1 MAENTIEIEVEL
13 KGEKD
18 TLKGIDQIKE
28 GAEGIGE
35 SFKGVGELV
44 SKTNQQM
51 GESLNAVSDAV
62 GSSVTA
68 FSEMGSAIK
77 SVSTGGAG
85 ITALLGPIGLL
96 TTAVAAGVE
105 AFRQFSGAAAEAEAR
120 QAAFGAAAGDL
131 QSKLEALAERG
142 FVPAREE
149 LLKYA
154 RANLEAQIQ
163 KELLQFRVEKA
174 NKVLQAEAEALQRQT
189 EARAALSKA
198 EAQAI
203 KDGRLIPVLTRAKIQ
218 AEQDY
223 VAAQKATTEAF
234 SGIANEQ
241 ARVNKLIEGTAQ
253 TYKDFE
259 EQSKENLETKAKEL
273 IAQRA
278 TIQAL
283 EIEARVTGDA
293 AKLTAA
299 RNVERAKTADLLRLE
314 KMGREDL
321 ASFVKAQEVAIKALN
336 EEALKDTILSKKIAE
351 LNAKK
356 AESRSKDT
364 SAAKAQAAALK
375 AIQAERLALVQESQ
389 IRQLDIKLTK
399 EGDAELLALARERYE
414 TGLKL
419 AQDDAMK
426 RAIVLKQYQLETQT
440 IMDQA
445 EARELD
451 RLKRQDEASRK
462 MQAEAAAGRKK
473 QMEDEVKAQIEMVA
487 NFQNFTKEL
496 TKSTASEVNA
506 AAATLGQIIDEYGKG
521 FARATAEAI
530 LFGDV
535 SGKTFKQATGEIL
548 KSLAIEATVQSL
560 MKGAQALA
568 MLFVNP
574 VEAGNLAASAAA
586 YGAAAAAARAGAGAL
601 GVGGGGTAAG
611 GGTTASPS
619 GAPQVAGAPQRE
631 RAETRE
637 TVVNINFGGAVIYDS
652 QEAAR
657 RAMMNELV
665 RTYNSAPRGS
675 ARFNMGR

>member
-120 QAAFGAAAGDL
+120 QGAFAASAADL
-131 QSKLEALAERG
+131 QSKLEALAEKG

-321 ASFVKAQEVAIKALN
+321 ASFVKAQEAAIKALN

-356 AESRSKDT
+356 AQSRVKDT

-399 EGDAELLALARERYE
+399 EGDAELRALSRERYE
-414 TGLKL
+414 TGLQL
-419 AQDDAMK
+419 AKDDAMK

-445 EARELD
+445 EAREMA
-451 RLKRQDEASRK
+451 RLKRQDDENRK
-462 MQAEAAAGRKK
+462 IQAEAAARREKNL
-473 QMEDEVKAQIEMVA
+473 QRELA
-487 NFQNFTKEL
+487 NQKML
-496 TKSTASEVNA
+496 MDQVGAV
-506 AAATLGQIIDEYGKG
+506 IDMYGKG
-521 FARATAEAI
+521 LAEAGVAA
-530 LFGDV
+530 LMFGE
-535 SGKTFKQATGEIL
+535 GFKKVAGEVL
-548 KSLAIEATVQSL
+548 KGLAIESAVRAL
-560 MKGAQALA
+560 MEGAKALA
-568 MLFVNP
+568 ALFVNP
-574 VEAGNLAASAAA
+574 AAA
-586 YGAAAAAARAGAGAL
+586 AVHAKSAGLYTAAAAAARAGAGAL
-601 GVGGGGTAAG
+601 GVGGSGTAAG

>member
-131 QSKLEALAERG
+131 QSKAEALAERG

-314 KMGREDL
+314 KMGRDDL
-321 ASFVKAQEVAIKALN
+321 ASFVKAQEAAIKALN
-336 EEALKDTILSKKIAE
+336 EEALKDTILSQKIAE

-414 TGLKL
+414 TGLEL
-419 AQDDAMK
+419 AKDDAMK
-426 RAIVLKQYQLETQT
+426 RALVIKQYQLETQT

-445 EARELD
+445 EAREMA
-451 RLKRQDEASRK
+451 RLKRQDDENRK
-462 MQAEAAAGRKK
+462 IQAEAAARRDKNL
-473 QMEDEVKAQIEMVA
+473 Q
-487 NFQNFTKEL
+487 KEL
-496 TKSTASEVNA
+496 ANQKMLMDQVGAV
-506 AAATLGQIIDEYGKG
+506 IDMYGKG
-521 FARATAEAI
+521 LAEAGVAA
-530 LFGDV
+530 LMFGE
-535 SGKTFKQATGEIL
+535 GFKKVAGEVL
-548 KSLAIEATVQSL
+548 KGLAIESAVRAL
-560 MKGAQALA
+560 MEGAKALA
-568 MLFVNP
+568 ALFVNP
-574 VEAGNLAASAAA
+574 AAA
-586 YGAAAAAARAGAGAL
+586 AAHAKSAGLYTAAVAAARAGAGAL
-601 GVGGGGTAAG
+601 GVGGSGTAAG

-619 GAPQVAGAPQRE
+619 GAPQEAGAPQRE

-637 TVVNINFGGAVIYDS
+637 TTVNINFGGAVIYDS

>member
-44 SKTNQQM
+44 GKTNQQM

-68 FSEMGSAIK
+68 FSEMGTAIK
-77 SVSTGGAG
+77 SVSAGGAG

-131 QSKLEALAERG
+131 QSKLEALAEKG

-163 KELLQFRVEKA
+163 KELLQFQTEKA
-174 NKVLQAEAEALQRQT
+174 NKTLQAEVEAKAKAREAQEALN
-189 EARAALSKA
+189 K
-198 EAQAI
+198 AQAQAV
-203 KDGRLIPVLTRAKIQ
+203 KDGRIIPMLTRAKIQ

-223 VAAQKATTEAF
+223 VTAQKATVAAF
-234 SGIANEQ
+234 SGIAEEQ
-241 ARVNKLIEGTAQ
+241 ERVNELIQGNAQ
-253 TYKDFE
+253 TYKGFE
-259 EQSKENLETKAKEL
+259 EQSKETLQTKAKEL

-278 TIQAL
+278 TIQGL
-283 EIEARVTGDA
+283 EIEARVRGDA

-299 RNVERAKTADLLRLE
+299 RNVERAKTADLLKIE
-314 KMGREDL
+314 KMERAGL
-321 ASFVKAQEVAIKALN
+321 ASFVKDQEAAIKALN
-336 EEALKDTILSKKIAE
+336 EEALKDTILSQKIAE
-351 LNAKK
+351 INEKK
-356 AESRSKDT
+356 AQSRVKDT

-414 TGLKL
+414 TGLEL
-419 AQDDAMK
+419 AKDDAMK
-426 RAIVLKQYQLETQT
+426 RAIVEKQYQLETQS

-445 EARELD
+445 EAREMA
-451 RLKRQDEASRK
+451 RLEREDARYKKIDDHLAARREKRMR
-462 MQAEAAAGRKK
+462 
-473 QMEDEVKAQIEMVA
+473 DEVRAQEEMVK
-487 NFQNFTKEL
+487 NFQSFTKEL
-496 TKSTASEVNA
+496 TKATASEVNA
-506 AAATLGQIIDEYGKG
+506 AAATLGKIIDDYGKG
-521 FARATAEAI
+521 FAKASVEAV
-530 LFGDV
+530 LFGEV
-535 SGKTFKQATGEIL
+535 AGKSFKEATGELL
-548 KSLAIEATVQSL
+548 KSLAIEAGVQAL
-560 MKGAQALA
+560 MKSAQALA
-568 MLFVNP
+568 MFFINP
-574 VEAGNLAASAAA
+574 AEAANLAASAAT

-601 GVGGGGTAAG
+601 GVGGGASVSG
-611 GGTTASPS
+611 GGATASPS
-619 GAPQVAGAPQRE
+619 GAPQVATAPQRE

>member
-314 KMGREDL
+314 KMGRDDL
-321 ASFVKAQEVAIKALN
+321 ASFVKAQEAAIKALN
-336 EEALKDTILSKKIAE
+336 EEALKDTILSQKIAE

-414 TGLKL
+414 TGLEL

-426 RAIVLKQYQLETQT
+426 RALVLKQYQLETQT

-445 EARELD
+445 EAREMA
-451 RLKRQDEASRK
+451 RLKRQDDENRK
-462 MQAEAAAGRKK
+462 IQAEAAARRDKNL
-473 QMEDEVKAQIEMVA
+473 Q
-487 NFQNFTKEL
+487 KEL
-496 TKSTASEVNA
+496 ANQKMLMDQVGAV
-506 AAATLGQIIDEYGKG
+506 IDMYGKG
-521 FARATAEAI
+521 LAEAGVAA
-530 LFGDV
+530 LMFGE
-535 SGKTFKQATGEIL
+535 GFKKVAGEVL
-548 KSLAIEATVQSL
+548 KGLAIESAVRAL
-560 MKGAQALA
+560 MEGAKALA
-568 MLFVNP
+568 ALFVNP
-574 VEAGNLAASAAA
+574 AAA
-586 YGAAAAAARAGAGAL
+586 AAHAKSAGLYTAAVAAARAGAGAL
-601 GVGGGGTAAG
+601 GVGGSGTAAG

-619 GAPQVAGAPQRE
+619 GAPQEAGAPQRE

-637 TVVNINFGGAVIYDS
+637 TTVNINFGGAVIYDS

>member
-44 SKTNQQM
+44 GKTNQQM

-68 FSEMGSAIK
+68 FSEMGTAIK
-77 SVSTGGAG
+77 SVSAGGAG
-85 ITALLGPIGLL
+85 ITALLGPLGLL

-105 AFRQFSGAAAEAEAR
+105 AFRQFSGAAKEAENR

-131 QSKLEALAERG
+131 TSKLEALSEKG
-142 FVPAREE
+142 FVPARKE
-149 LLKYA
+149 LLAYS
-154 RANLEAQIQ
+154 RANLQAQIQ
-163 KELLQFRVEKA
+163 KELLNSEIEKISRI
-174 NKVLQAEAEALQRQT
+174 LQAEADAQAQATKAQEDYNKALQTQYRD
-189 EARAALSKA
+189 ARLVFGLSTQLRVAQGNLTLAQEESAKA
-198 EAQAI
+198 FENI
-203 KDGRLIPVLTRAKIQ
+203 GKRV
-218 AEQDY
+218 E
-223 VAAQKATTEAF
+223 E
-234 SGIANEQ
+234 
-241 ARVNKLIEGTAQ
+241 VNKLISNSAEV
-253 TYKDFE
+253 YKGFE
-259 EQSKENLETKAKEL
+259 EQSKESLQTKAKEL

-278 TIQAL
+278 TIQGL
-283 EIEARVTGDA
+283 EIEARVRGDA

-299 RNVERAKTADLLRLE
+299 RNVERAKTADLLKVE
-314 KMGREDL
+314 KMERAAL
-321 ASFVKAQEVAIKALN
+321 ASFVKDQEAAIKALN
-336 EEALKDTILSKKIAE
+336 EEALKDTILSQKIAE
-351 LNAKK
+351 LNEKK
-356 AESRSKDT
+356 AQSRVKDT

-414 TGLKL
+414 TGLEL
-419 AQDDAMK
+419 AKDDAMK
-426 RAIVLKQYQLETQT
+426 RAIVEKQYQLETQN

-445 EARELD
+445 EAREVA
-451 RLKRQDEASRK
+451 RFKRQDEAQRK
-462 MQAEAAAGRKK
+462 ILEQAAARRKKALQQELAEQKKLMDQVGGVIDMYGKGLAEAGVAALLFGEGFKKAAGEVLKGLAIESSVRAL
-473 QMEDEVKAQIEMVA
+473 MEGAKALAALFI
-487 NFQNFTKEL
+487 NP
-496 TKSTASEVNA
+496 A
-506 AAATLGQIIDEYGKG
+506 AAAAHGK
-521 FARATAEAI
+521 
-530 LFGDV
+530 
-535 SGKTFKQATGEIL
+535 S
-548 KSLAIEATVQSL
+548 
-560 MKGAQALA
+560 
-568 MLFVNP
+568 
-574 VEAGNLAASAAA
+574 AGLYTAAA
-586 YGAAAAAARAGAGAL
+586 VAARAGAGAL
-601 GVGGGGTAAG
+601 GVGGSGGVG
-611 GGTTASPS
+611 GGGATASPS
-619 GAPQVAGAPQRE
+619 GAPQEATAPQRE

>member
-314 KMGREDL
+314 KMGRDDL
-321 ASFVKAQEVAIKALN
+321 ASFVKAQEAAIKALN
-336 EEALKDTILSKKIAE
+336 EEALKDTILSQKIAE

-414 TGLKL
+414 TGLEL
-419 AQDDAMK
+419 AKDDAMK
-426 RAIVLKQYQLETQT
+426 RALVIKQYQLETQT

-445 EARELD
+445 EAREMA
-451 RLKRQDEASRK
+451 RLKRQDDENRK
-462 MQAEAAAGRKK
+462 IQAEAAARRDKNL
-473 QMEDEVKAQIEMVA
+473 Q
-487 NFQNFTKEL
+487 KEL
-496 TKSTASEVNA
+496 ANQKMLMDQVGAV
-506 AAATLGQIIDEYGKG
+506 IDMYGKG
-521 FARATAEAI
+521 LAEAGVAA
-530 LFGDV
+530 LMFGE
-535 SGKTFKQATGEIL
+535 GFKKVAGEVL
-548 KSLAIEATVQSL
+548 KGLAIESAVRAL
-560 MKGAQALA
+560 MEGAKALA
-568 MLFVNP
+568 ALFVNP
-574 VEAGNLAASAAA
+574 AAA
-586 YGAAAAAARAGAGAL
+586 AAHAKSAGLYTAAAAAARAGAGAL
-601 GVGGGGTAAG
+601 GVGGSGTAAG

-619 GAPQVAGAPQRE
+619 GAPQEAGAPQRE

-637 TVVNINFGGAVIYDS
+637 TTVNINFGGAVIYDS